1 MRKCINQLNESIY
14 QIFRRSFLWWG
25 HLSEVED
32 VQTAHICDT
41 LNSQHK
47 QLNAQ
52 KTLFDGANGN
62 LNLVQAK
69 HMQNLLKPWYDSS
82 LQRAHKASKRT
93 TISNHLISRK

>member
-32 VQTAHICDT
+32 VKTVHICNK

-69 HMQNLLKPWYDSS
+69 THAKFAQTMVWLFSTKS
-82 LQRAHKASKRT
+82 T
-93 TISNHLISRK
+93 